1 MQRTRVGGGGEDAA
15 IIGAH
20 VDELRRNV
28 HTRKL
33 KELIGPYATVRL
45 AYIATALGMG
55 SADEVEEVRRPF
67 PSCPWSI
74 LAEIYLCHACS
85 DREIED
91 GHARTAVRAAHPGRQ
106 AAGLAGPGGRCAA
119 RRGRGQRRSGGA
131 AQVLQREP
139 GVSIVYAGDFD

>member
-1 MQRTRVGGGGEDAA
+1 MQRTWVGGGGEDAA

-55 SADEVEEVRRPF
+55 SADEVEEVRRPC
-67 PSCPWSI
+67 PSCPRSI

-85 DREIED
+85 DHEVEGGD
-91 GHARTAVRAAHPGRQ
+91 GR
-106 AAGLAGPGGRCAA
+106 AA
-119 RRGRGQRRSGGA
+119 RRRWAGGCTGRAWLGWRAGCAKRR
-131 AQVLQREP
+131 LLRR
-139 GVSIVYAGDFD
+139 VSPNG